1 MAARVVAATA
11 VAEMEEAK
19 LMKAIMQETD
29 RLSQPAACAWCE
41 ATVEA
46 SALSEFN
53 TPSGDLVQ
61 LCVACSDG
69 LLRHIHHWESLA
81 GKVGVDASVVSPES
95 MAKAKVRASA
105 ASCFLCRAYSNPRS
119 AEELLGVCWFCRR
132 GR

>member
-1 MAARVVAATA
+1 MFRDLYEDA

-105 ASCFLCRAYSNPRS
+105 AFGLSAELIRS
-119 AEELLGVCWFCRR
+119 AC
-132 GR
+132 